1 MAEVNETEVFQ
12 IIKDINIS
20 KSSGIDDVS
29 SFVLKEG
36 SKILITGITYMFN
49 LSIRHSKF
57 PTAWKQAL
65 VIPITKSG
73 NLTMVKNYRPISL
86 LPLPGKILEK
96 LIPSQLSEYLEN
108 DQLLTD
114 KQHGFRK
121 SHSTIHSVAQ
131 LTDYINRKMD
141 IRIPTL
147 AAFVDFRK
155 AFDCVQRPLLLSK
168 LKQLG
173 FDKLTTVWVSSY
185 LSNRSQRVLANDIY
199 SPYLEV
205 SQGVPQGSLLG
216 PLFYIIYAN
225 DLSRVIKNCEIA
237 LYADDMVL
245 YTVNKDFTR
254 SVNNL
259 QNDLASLSEW
269 CANNGIKANTDKTKV
284 MVFSSATATSKLPD
298 FEVKLDAVP
307 LQVVSVYKYL

>member
-1 MAEVNETEVFQ
+1 MFQ

-36 SKILITGITYMFN
+36 SKILITEITYMFN

-96 LIPSQLSEYLEN
+96 LIHSQLSEYLEN

-114 KQHGFRK
+114 KQHGFCK

-155 AFDCVQRPLLLSK
+155 AFDCVQHPLLLSK